1 MYVGIVIGVCP
12 VVHVCSVVLEASS
25 SSLSN
30 PLTSLPG
37 LPSLSPHPLPLPTS
51 ECPYIDHAT
60 SCNLHAARKQQAK
73 LTPKRIPQPR
83 SFWANSEEFY
93 WLYTYGRGQTQ
104 DVGREEAVCVIT
116 PPSKRDFKVVLVTYS
131 QGIARDSMGDRLLES
146 MLRFGK
152 GSIDE
157 MWWYQRN
164 SMDPNCA

>member
-1 MYVGIVIGVCP
+1 MAGES
-12 VVHVCSVVLEASS
+12 HK
-25 SSLSN
+25 
-30 PLTSLPG
+30 
-37 LPSLSPHPLPLPTS
+37 PLPLPTS